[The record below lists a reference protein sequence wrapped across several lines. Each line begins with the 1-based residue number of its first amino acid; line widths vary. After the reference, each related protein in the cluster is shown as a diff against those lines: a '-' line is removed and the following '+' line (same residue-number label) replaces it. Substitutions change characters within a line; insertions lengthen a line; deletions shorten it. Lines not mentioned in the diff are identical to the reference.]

1 MHLAPHDNQTRAIV
15 DVQDAH
21 VPLVYFNIV
30 RLKAGQTFDYRIPG
44 YETCVVP
51 ATGTVTV
58 ETMGETYPA
67 IGHRGV
73 DVWDGEPEG
82 VYVPTDA
89 GTRITA
95 LTDTETFIAG
105 AQFEKTLRPF
115 AVRAADIDRVQY
127 GSDDTKTHR
136 KIKHIL
142 GAAYHDRVG
151 RLLVSE
157 LFTVGSGGWSGFPSH
172 KHDTDRRDGPGGEMA
187 ETRHDECYN
196 FRFRPDYGSGLQMLQ
211 RVDNEPGDAYHI
223 MNRSTVLIDNGYH
236 PCCVLPGYEM
246 YYFTILGGQS
256 QRSLKQH
263 FQPTHA
269 AQLHT
274 IPGIMDMVA
283 KFK

>member
-1 MHLAPHDNQTRAIV
+1 MHIPPHDNRNRAIV
-15 DVQDAH
+15 GMADPL

-30 RLKAGQTFDYRIPG
+30 QLKAGEVFDYRTPG

-58 ETMGETYPA
+58 EVGGESFA
-67 IGHRGV
+67 DIGNRGV

-82 VYVPTDA
+82 VYVPS
-89 GTRITA
+89 GTAARITA
-95 LTDTETFIAG
+95 RTATECFIAG
-105 AQFEKTLRPF
+105 AQFDEALSPF
-115 AVRAADIDRVQY
+115 AVRAGDLDVVQY

-142 GAAYHDRVG
+142 GTKYHDRVG

-157 LFTVGSGGWSGFPSH
+157 LFTVGAGGWSGFPSH
-172 KHDTDRRDGPGGEMA
+172 KHDTDRLPD

-196 FRFRPDYGSGLQMLQ
+196 FRFRPDYGSGMQMLQ

-223 MNRSTVLIDNGYH
+223 MNRSTVLIDKGYH
-236 PCCVLPGYEM
+236 PCCALPGYEM

-256 QRSLKQH
+256 QRSLKQF